1 MLYLECTFQVLYEI
15 SYAYGTMMGGF
26 SIFTLMPRERVNCQS
41 NIQEICSSST
51 VLVVESDESAP
62 DPVQFLGEVSIVD
75 GLLPTSLSKVK
86 FSSDIIKEG

>member
-1 MLYLECTFQVLYEI
+1 M
-15 SYAYGTMMGGF
+15 
-26 SIFTLMPRERVNCQS
+26 
-41 NIQEICSSST
+41 
-51 VLVVESDESAP
+51 VESDESAP